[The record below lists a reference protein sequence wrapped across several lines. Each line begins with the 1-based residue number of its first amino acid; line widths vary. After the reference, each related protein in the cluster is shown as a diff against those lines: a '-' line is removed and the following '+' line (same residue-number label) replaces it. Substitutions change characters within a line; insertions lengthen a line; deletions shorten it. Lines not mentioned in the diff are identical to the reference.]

1 MGREREALAEARP
14 TGVRSSRGEPGS
26 ATWGIP
32 SQTWRAIPGDPLGQ
46 LRLLLQPL
54 PLFPPLQKSI
64 PRRSFPVVPGDE
76 GARISVFLTAE
87 VPEVSPN
94 FFYPQGSCCVARG
107 VKGGRKRELGKG
119 PRGNVSSPCV
129 SRDHLET
136 LGSLPPHTISPFIPP
151 TPAFLLD

>member
-14 TGVRSSRGEPGS
+14 TGSAAPAENRGAPPGGS
-26 ATWGIP
+26 PRRLGAQFPGIRWDSCACFSNPFP
-32 SQTWRAIPGDPLGQ
+32 S
-46 LRLLLQPL
+46 
-54 PLFPPLQKSI
+54 FHPPQKSI

-94 FFYPQGSCCVARG
+94 FFSPQGSCCLASG

-119 PRGNVSSPCV
+119 PRGNASPPCV

-136 LGSLPPHTISPFIPP
+136 LGSLPPHTIFPLLPP